1 VTDRTAI
8 SRSRVVL
15 FTLLVPLLVL
25 GATELSLRLGGVLF
39 AHWAAPSSQE
49 ESGEGA
55 LELWAVGDS
64 YTVGIGADD
73 PATESYPVV
82 VGRLLEERTGRQVV
96 VRNFALPGQNS
107 SQVADSLQRELANRS
122 APDLV
127 LMLAG
132 INNVRWLGKSGQFC
146 LDEAAEVGP
155 SPNLPDWV
163 SSLRLYKLLQQVV
176 ARSQEPAAEALSCA
190 LIADGF
196 HYLDKGSLA
205 MASEAF
211 DAALSFNPRSRWATV
226 GKAIY
231 EQRRGRP
238 ELAIPLFRRAQ
249 GWGLNPPPI
258 SLALRAAS
266 RASGATSEES
276 LTREPYMDLTQEDFA
291 VLLDAWEHLDRGD
304 IESSLLLFESLTE
317 TRGERRKML
326 RGTVL
331 AFAHDG
337 KGWALR
343 RMGRLVDS
351 SKAFDRANELGRS
364 MFIVPH
370 LLGWSHLGLGL
381 NAWDKGNHSLAQR
394 EFDLASRDRSVTA
407 TSWALEGWMR
417 AGSGGEGC
425 VAAIQ
430 LFEDALAVA
439 PAQAQA
445 VEGQRLCAALGAEG
459 RLPEMNSGDGVP
471 ALLTMQVPTLQ
482 DWIEPSDTRLL
493 ESDIAMAEQLVR
505 NAGSQLIVLGYPEP
519 DAHEQLW
526 QGVLRAG
533 RRSGLLVIDSTDPMQ
548 EALDGGLPWT
558 QLRIADGHPT
568 SLGYRLMGEQ
578 IVDELLRFSPGLRGG
593 H

>member
-1 VTDRTAI
+1 
-8 SRSRVVL
+8 
-15 FTLLVPLLVL
+15 LLVPLLVL
-25 GATELSLRLGGVLF
+25 GTVEMSLRLGGVLF
-39 AHWAAPSSQE
+39 ANWATPPVPD

-73 PATESYPVV
+73 PASQSYPAV
-82 VGRLLEERTGRQVV
+82 VGRLLEQRTGRSVL

-107 SQVADSLQRELANRS
+107 SQVVDSLERELANRS

-132 INNVRWLGKSGQFC
+132 INNVRWLGQSGQFC
-146 LDEAAEVGP
+146 LDEVAQDVSSSAKP
-155 SPNLPDWV
+155 QWV

-176 ARSQEPAAEALSCA
+176 ARTQSPAAEALSCE

-205 MASEAF
+205 LASEAF
-211 DAALSFNPRSRWATV
+211 DAALSFNPRSRWGTV

-249 GWGLNPPPI
+249 EWGLNPPPI
-258 SLALRAAS
+258 SLALRAAI

-276 LTREPYMDLTQEDFA
+276 AVREAYRDLTQEDFA
-291 VLLDAWEHLDRGD
+291 VLLDAWEHLDRGEP
-304 IESSLLLFESLTE
+304 ESSLTLFESLTE

-343 RMGRLVDS
+343 RMGQLTDS
-351 SKAFDRANELGRS
+351 SNSFERANELGRS

-381 NAWDKGNHSLAQR
+381 NAWDSGNHALAEE
-394 EFDLASRDRSVTA
+394 EFALAVRDRSATA
-407 TSWALEGWMR
+407 TSWAVEGWMR

-425 VAAIQ
+425 AGARQ
-430 LFEDALAVA
+430 LFEDALAVD
-439 PAQAQA
+439 PGQAQA
-445 VEGQRLCAALGAEG
+445 VDGHRLCASLGPEA
-459 RLPEMNSGDGVP
+459 RLPKMDSVQGAPG
-471 ALLTMQVPTLQ
+471 LLTLQVPTLQ

-493 ESDIAMAEQLVR
+493 ESDLVMAEQLVR
-505 NAGSQLIVLGYPEP
+505 GAGAQLVVLGYPEP

-526 QGVLRAG
+526 GGILRAG
-533 RRSGLLVIDSTDPMQ
+533 RRTGLLVIDSTEPMQ
-548 EALDGGLPWT
+548 KALDEGLPWT

-578 IVDELLRFSPGLRGG
+578 IADELLRFSPALRAG
-593 H
+593 HSVVD